1 MYIVCPTV
9 IANPSTMVVA
19 HTTSGIRFN
28 ILAVGRPAIWGHE
41 VSAAPA
47 VLSCALRSGSG
58 LEAEPY
64 AKKCTKALHL
74 LSLLPYLVGPESKT
88 VFGGKVRLALS

>member
-1 MYIVCPTV
+1 MPFDEIFFCPTV

-64 AKKCTKALHL
+64 AQKCTKALHL
-74 LSLLPYLVGPESKT
+74 LPLLPYLLSGPRK
-88 VFGGKVRLALS
+88 